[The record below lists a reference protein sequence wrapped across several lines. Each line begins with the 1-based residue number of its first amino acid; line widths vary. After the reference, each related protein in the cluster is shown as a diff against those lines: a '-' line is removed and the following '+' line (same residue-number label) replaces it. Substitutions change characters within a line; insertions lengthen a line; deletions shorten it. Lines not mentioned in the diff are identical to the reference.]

1 MWRLRARVLGCLNPS
16 PTTPAWD
23 PVPQFPPLSVGENS
37 TAHVTGL
44 LGESVRKAHGARSG
58 WSGTLLALPQE
69 DQQLGVLGLYDC
81 KQSRDPSSALD
92 QAL

>member
-16 PTTPAWD
+16 RTTPAWD

-58 WSGTLLALPQE
+58 WSGTLLALPRE